1 MRPQVVHA
9 SDVSLN
15 ACWDVLVV
23 GAGPAGS
30 ALAAACA
37 DLGLSTALVDRAPT
51 RPWRHTYGAWAHELP
66 SLPADAIAARATT
79 VKAFALTEHRLD
91 GEYVVLHNE
100 SLRRHLSRPDIEAIT
115 GRAESITP
123 TRVVLADGRTI
134 EAKLVVDASGPPRG
148 RYVEQTAVGV
158 TLPANILPAGEAIF
172 MDWRQAGDPPT
183 FCYALPLDDERV
195 LVEETSLAHRPG
207 LPFALL
213 RERLHRRLAVHGW
226 PLDRPEHERVRFPLN
241 PPLPKGRLAT
251 SGAPRRPWGPRR
263 PATAGATALTLA
275 PKVARAI
282 AETPGR
288 VRGTIWSPAAR
299 MTHGLRRRGLSALLH
314 LPPTGVPAF
323 FELFFRLPAEKQRI
337 YLTERENFTG
347 TAAAMLALFR
357 SAPPRLRSAIAFAA
371 TTR

>member
-1 MRPQVVHA
+1 M
-9 SDVSLN
+9 
-15 ACWDVLVV
+15 V

-37 DLGLSTALVDRAPT
+37 DLGLRTTIVDRNP
-51 RPWRHTYGAWAHELP
+51 RMPWRNTYGAWAHELP
-66 SLPADAIAARATT
+66 ALPADTIAARATT

-100 SLRRHLSRPDIEAIT
+100 NLRRHLSRPDIEVIA

-123 TRVVLADGRTI
+123 TSITLDGRTI
-134 EAKLVVDASGPPRG
+134 NAGIVVDAAGPPRG
-148 RYVEQTAVGV
+148 RFAEQTAVGV
-158 TLPANILPAGEAIF
+158 TLPAEVLAPGEAIF

-183 FCYALPLDDERV
+183 FCYALPLDGERV
-195 LVEETSLAHRPG
+195 LVEETSLAHLPG
-207 LPFALL
+207 LSFGLL

-241 PPLPKGRLAT
+241 PPLPRGPLVTFGARAGLVHPASGYSVAT
-251 SGAPRRPWGPRR
+251 
-263 PATAGATALTLA
+263 TLTLA
-275 PKVARAI
+275 PRVARAI
-282 AETPGR
+282 AEAPAR
-288 VRGTIWSPAAR
+288 IRGTIWPVTAR

-314 LPPTGVPAF
+314 LPPDRVPAF
-323 FELFFRLPAEKQRI
+323 FELFFRLPAESQRA
-337 YLTERENFTG
+337 YLSERENFTG

-357 SAPPRLRSAIAFAA
+357 SASPRSRCAIAFAA

>member
-1 MRPQVVHA
+1 M
-9 SDVSLN
+9 L
-15 ACWDVLVV
+15 DVLVV

-37 DLGLSTALVDRAPT
+37 DLGLRTTLVDRNPEK
-51 RPWRHTYGAWAHELP
+51 PWRHTYGAWAHELP
-66 SLPADAIAARATT
+66 PLPRDAIAARATT
-79 VKAFALTEHRLD
+79 VRAFALTEHRLD

-100 SLRRHLSRPDIEAIT
+100 NLRRRLSRPDIETIA

-123 TRVVLADGRTI
+123 EQISINGRTI
-134 EAKLVVDASGPPRG
+134 TAGIVVDATGPPRG

-158 TLPANILPAGEAIF
+158 TLPADVLDNGEAIF

-195 LVEETSLAHRPG
+195 LVEETSLAHLPG
-207 LPFALL
+207 LSFGLL

-241 PPLPKGRLAT
+241 PPLPRGPLAT
-251 SGAPRRPWGPRR
+251 FGARAGLVH
-263 PATAGATALTLA
+263 PATGYSVATALTLA
-275 PKVARAI
+275 PRVAHAI
-282 AETPGR
+282 AETPAR
-288 VRGTIWSPAAR
+288 VRGTIWSPAAK
-299 MTHGLRRRGLSALLH
+299 MTHGLRRRGLATLLH
-314 LPPTGVPAF
+314 LPPARVPAF
-323 FELFFRLPAEKQRI
+323 FELFFRLPAENQRI

>member
-1 MRPQVVHA
+1 
-9 SDVSLN
+9 
-15 ACWDVLVV
+15 VV

-37 DLGLSTALVDRAPT
+37 DLGLRTTLVDRNPEK
-51 RPWRHTYGAWAHELP
+51 PWRHTYGAWAHELP
-66 SLPADAIAARATT
+66 PLPHDAIAARATT

-100 SLRRHLSRPDIEAIT
+100 NLRRQLSRPDIDIVT

-123 TRVVLADGRTI
+123 EHITINGRTI
-134 EAKLVVDASGPPRG
+134 TAGLVVDATGPPRG
-148 RYVEQTAVGV
+148 RYVEQTALGV
-158 TLPANILPAGEAIF
+158 TLPADVLRPGEAIF

-195 LVEETSLAHRPG
+195 LVEETSLAHLPG
-207 LPFALL
+207 LSFGLL

-241 PPLPKGRLAT
+241 PPLPAGPLIT
-251 SGAPRRPWGPRR
+251 FGARAGLVH
-263 PATAGATALTLA
+263 PATGYSVATALTLA
-275 PKVARAI
+275 PHVARAI
-282 AETPGR
+282 TETPTE
-288 VRGTIWSPAAR
+288 VRGTIWSGKAR

-314 LPPTGVPAF
+314 LPPARVPEF

>member
-1 MRPQVVHA
+1 V
-9 SDVSLN
+9 L
-15 ACWDVLVV
+15 DVLVV

-37 DLGLSTALVDRAPT
+37 DLGLSTTLVDRNPQK
-51 RPWRHTYGAWAHELP
+51 PWRHTYGAWAHELP
-66 SLPADAIAARATT
+66 PLPHDAIAARATT

-100 SLRRHLSRPDIEAIT
+100 KLRRHLSRPDIETVT

-123 TRVVLADGRTI
+123 TTATINGRTI
-134 EAKLVVDASGPPRG
+134 TARVVVDATGPPRG
-148 RYVEQTAVGV
+148 RYAEQTAVGV
-158 TLPANILPAGEAIF
+158 TVPADVLDNGEAIF

-195 LVEETSLAHRPG
+195 LVEETSLAHLPG
-207 LPFALL
+207 LSFALL
-213 RERLHRRLAVHGW
+213 RERLHQRLAVHGW

-241 PPLPKGRLAT
+241 PPLPKGPLAT
-251 SGAPRRPWGPRR
+251 FGARAGLVH
-263 PATAGATALTLA
+263 PATGYSVATALTLA
-275 PKVARAI
+275 PQVARAI
-282 AETPGR
+282 TETPTKVNGM
-288 VRGTIWSPAAR
+288 IWPLAAR

-314 LPPTGVPAF
+314 LPPDRVPAF
-323 FELFFRLPAEKQRI
+323 FELFFRLPAQKQRI
-337 YLTERENFTG
+337 YLSERENFTG

>member
-1 MRPQVVHA
+1 M
-9 SDVSLN
+9 
-15 ACWDVLVV
+15 V
-23 GAGPAGS
+23 GDGPAGS

-251 SGAPRRPWGPRR
+251 FGARAGLVH
-263 PATAGATALTLA
+263 PATGYSVATALTLA

-323 FELFFRLPAEKQRI
+323 FELFFRLPAENQRI